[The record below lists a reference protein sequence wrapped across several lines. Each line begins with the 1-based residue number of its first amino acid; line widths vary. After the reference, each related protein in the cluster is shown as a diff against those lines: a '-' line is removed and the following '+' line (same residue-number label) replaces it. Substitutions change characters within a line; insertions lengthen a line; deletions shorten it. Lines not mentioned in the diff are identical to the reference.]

1 MDFADDLA
9 LISSKFK
16 HIQSTRVKEKAER
29 VELKQKQERQD
40 NEDEWGRD
48 MKVKIEEDEVGG
60 KGRGS

>member
-29 VELKQKQERQD
+29 VELKERQD